1 MGQFF
6 YYFFNPEFA
15 AAALPAMW
23 HGAKTTLRMIAF
35 IVPLGLALG
44 LALAVLR
51 SLRIGWLSIAII
63 GYVDC
68 FRAVPVLV
76 LMVASYFGLSHF
88 EFELSAF
95 TTAVLVLVLALS
107 AFAEEIFWG
116 SILSIDTGQ
125 WEASRANGFGFGGTL
140 RYVVLPQAIRF
151 ALPPLTSRTVGVL
164 TNTSV
169 ATVISVEEMLYAASQ
184 QQALLANPTPLTM
197 AAIGFLIV
205 YLPFVQLSRALERRV
220 GAK

>member
-15 AAALPAMW
+15 AEALPAMW
-23 HGAKTTLRMIAF
+23 HGAKTTLQMIAF

-44 LALAVLR
+44 LVLAVLR
-51 SLRIGWLSIAII
+51 TLRIGWLSIAIVA
-63 GYVDC
+63 YVDC

-76 LMVASYFGLSHF
+76 LMVAAYFGLGHL

-169 ATVISVEEMLYAASQ
+169 ATVISVEEMVYAAAQ

-205 YLPFVQLSRALERRV
+205 YLPFVQLSRALEWRV

>member
-15 AAALPAMW
+15 AQALPQMW
-23 HGAKTTLRMIAF
+23 HGAQTTLAMIVL
-35 IVPLGLALG
+35 IVPLGLGLG

-51 SLRIGWLSIAII
+51 TLRIGWLSTAIVA
-63 GYVDC
+63 YVDF

-76 LMVASYFGLSHF
+76 LMVAAFFGLAHL

-95 TTAVLVLVLALS
+95 ATAVLILVLALS
-107 AFAEEIFWG
+107 AFSEEIFWG
-116 SILSIDTGQ
+116 ALLAVDRGQ
-125 WEASRANGFGFGGTL
+125 WEASRANGFGFAATL
-140 RYVVLPQAIRF
+140 AHVILPQAIRF
-151 ALPPLTSRTVGVL
+151 ALPPLTSRTVSVL

-169 ATVISVEEMLYAASQ
+169 ATVISVEEMVYAASQ

>member
-1 MGQFF
+1 MEKFL

-15 AAALPAMW
+15 GMAMPAMW
-23 HGAKTTLRMIAF
+23 HGAKITLQMIAL

-44 LALAVLR
+44 LALAILR
-51 SLRIGWLSIAII
+51 TLRIGWISIAII
-63 GYVDC
+63 AYIDF

-76 LMVASYFGLSHF
+76 LMVAFYFGVSHL

-95 TTAVLVLVLALS
+95 GTAVLILVLALS

-116 SILSIDTGQ
+116 AILSVDTGQ
-125 WEASRANGFGFGGTL
+125 WEASRANGFGFGETL
-140 RYVVLPQAIRF
+140 TYVILPQAIRF
-151 ALPPLTSRTVGVL
+151 ALPPLTSRTVAVL

-169 ATVISVEEMLYAASQ
+169 ASVISVEEMLYAASQ
-184 QQALLANPTPLTM
+184 QQALLANPTPLAM

>member
-23 HGAKTTLRMIAF
+23 HGAKTTLQMIVF

-51 SLRIGWLSIAII
+51 ALRITWLSLAIVA
-63 GYVDC
+63 YVDC

-76 LMVASYFGLSHF
+76 LMVAAYFGLGHL

-95 TTAVLVLVLALS
+95 MTAVLILVLALS

-116 SILSIDTGQ
+116 AILSVDTGQ
-125 WEASRANGFGFGGTL
+125 WEASRANGFGFGATL
-140 RYVVLPQAIRF
+140 RHVILPQAIRF
-151 ALPPLTSRTVGVL
+151 ALPPLTSRTVAVL

-169 ATVISVEEMLYAASQ
+169 ATVISVEEMAYAAAQ

>member
-15 AAALPAMW
+15 ATAFPQMW
-23 HGAKTTLRMIAF
+23 HGAKTTLAMIALV
-35 IVPLGLALG
+35 VPLGLATG
-44 LALAVLR
+44 LALAMLR
-51 SLRIGWLSIAII
+51 VLRIGGLSAAIVA
-63 GYVDC
+63 YVDF

-76 LMVASYFGLSHF
+76 LMVAAYFGLAHL

-95 TTAVLVLVLALS
+95 GTAVLILVLALS
-107 AFAEEIFWG
+107 AFSEEIFWG
-116 SILSIDTGQ
+116 AILAIETGQ
-125 WEASRANGFGFGGTL
+125 WEAARANGFGFAMTL
-140 RYVVLPQAIRF
+140 RYVVLPQAIRI
-151 ALPPLTSRTVGVL
+151 ALPPLTSRTVSVL

-169 ATVISVEEMLYAASQ
+169 ATVISVEEMVYAASQ

-205 YLPFVQLSRALERRV
+205 YLPFVQLSRELEKKV